1 MTVYKMLTPKLR
13 GEITE
18 GIDQLLD
25 EIKTCEKNA
34 LTQMQF
40 ESLSALKT
48 LISQLPDGYPMTM
61 KEGHS

>member
-13 GEITE
+13 GEINE

-25 EIKTCEKNA
+25 DIKTCEKNA
-34 LTQMQF
+34 LTQMQL

-48 LISQLPDGYPMTM
+48 LIGQLPDGYPMPM
-61 KEGHS
+61 KEGRR